1 MVSISRRTLGRSV
14 VAVGIV
20 LMYPAI
26 SSAQARNAAEQFIDD
41 MGREAISI
49 LREPGLDPVQI
60 KRAFADTLDRG
71 FDVALI
77 GRFVLGRYWNVATP
91 EQRSEYL
98 DLFRSL
104 IIETYSRRFED
115 YDGQTLDILG
125 SRPVGD
131 RGDVLV
137 TSQVRSPDGGPPIE
151 VAWRVRN
158 NDGGYKVIDVIVA
171 NVSMSVTQR
180 DEFASIINQQGGV
193 DGLIR
198 QLKEKLGQS

>member
-1 MVSISRRTLGRSV
+1 MVSFNRRTFGRSIAAAGLVLALPTAV
-14 VAVGIV
+14 VA
-20 LMYPAI
+20 
-26 SSAQARNAAEQFIDD
+26 QTRNPAEQFIDD
-41 MGREAISI
+41 MGREAISV
-49 LREPGLDPVQI
+49 LRQPGLAPTEI

-77 GRFVLGRYWNVATP
+77 GRFVLGRYWNSATP
-91 EQRSEYL
+91 EQRQEYL

-115 YDGQTLDILG
+115 YDGQTLDVMG

-137 TSQVRSPDGGPPIE
+137 TSQVRSPEGGPPIE

-158 NDGGYKVIDVIVA
+158 HDGGFKVIDVIVA

-198 QLKEKLGQS
+198 QLKAKLGRS